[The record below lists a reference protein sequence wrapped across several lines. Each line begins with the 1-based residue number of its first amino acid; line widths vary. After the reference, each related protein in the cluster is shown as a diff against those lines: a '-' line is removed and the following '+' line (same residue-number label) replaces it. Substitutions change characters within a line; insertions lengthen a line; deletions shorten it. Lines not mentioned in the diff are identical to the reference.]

1 VDNAS
6 LKALLTQPPFVR
18 FWLSRLLGILAN
30 QMLMVAVAWHLYDI
44 TRSAWSLGLVGLFQF
59 VPALLMTLP
68 AGHWVDR
75 WHKARIFASCMALQ
89 AAVAM
94 LLIAATVWDFANAPL
109 IYGISMVLGAVR
121 AFQMPAQQAL
131 TPQLVPAALLPRA
144 IAMSSTGVQVAII
157 GGPALGGLLYTQGVI
172 TVYAVCMALLLL
184 AMGLALVVHYRHM
197 PSTGAADLRSV
208 LAGAVFVWRHKPLL
222 GAITLD
228 LVAVLLGGATALLP
242 IFARDLLDT
251 GPQGLGLLRAAP
263 AVGALLMSVALTR
276 WPLQRRVG
284 HSMLAAVAV
293 FGMANA
299 VFGLST
305 DFAVSLLALAVT
317 GAADTISVVTRLTLM
332 QLETPEDMRGRV
344 SAVNSVFI
352 GASNQL
358 GEFES
363 GATAAVW
370 GPVTSVVVG
379 GMATVVV
386 AVVWLRLFPALAQR
400 DHMVAR

>member
-1 VDNAS
+1 
-6 LKALLTQPPFVR
+6 
-18 FWLSRLLGILAN
+18 
-30 QMLMVAVAWHLYDI
+30 
-44 TRSAWSLGLVGLFQF
+44 
-59 VPALLMTLP
+59 
-68 AGHWVDR
+68 
-75 WHKARIFASCMALQ
+75 
-89 AAVAM
+89 
-94 LLIAATVWDFANAPL
+94 
-109 IYGISMVLGAVR
+109 
-121 AFQMPAQQAL
+121 
-131 TPQLVPAALLPRA
+131 
-144 IAMSSTGVQVAII
+144 
-157 GGPALGGLLYTQGVI
+157 
-172 TVYAVCMALLLL
+172 
-184 AMGLALVVHYRHM
+184 
-197 PSTGAADLRSV
+197 
-208 LAGAVFVWRHKPLL
+208 
-222 GAITLD
+222 
-228 LVAVLLGGATALLP
+228 LLP

-293 FGMANA
+293 FGLANV
-299 VFGLST
+299 VFGLS
-305 DFAVSLLALAVT
+305 DHLIVSLLALAVT

-370 GPVTSVVVG
+370 GPVASVVVG

-386 AVVWLRLFPALAQR
+386 AVAWLRLFPALAQR